1 MEAFEL
7 PDHSRDAMAR
17 LTFGRCRPKPGQ
29 PCPLCGKPVTVMRA
43 RSLVTAFQ
51 ARDWI
56 VYSGWPKCA
65 YARLAGKPPPA
76 AAPP

>member
-1 MEAFEL
+1 
-7 PDHSRDAMAR
+7 
-17 LTFGRCRPKPGQ
+17 
-29 PCPLCGKPVTVMRA
+29 LCGKPVTVMRA

-56 VYSGWPKCA
+56 VCSGWPKCA